1 MSLVKIGVIG
11 CASIARR
18 HMIPSILNL
27 KDQYILS
34 GIASRSAS
42 KAKESGALFGTKSFS
57 SYESLLDE
65 ADLDA
70 IYIPLP
76 NSMHAEWIGR
86 ALNRGIHVLVEKPM
100 ACNFEDVVQL
110 NQMASEKKLVLVE
123 NFQFRFHS
131 QLALISKMLSDGV
144 IGELRSVRSSFGFPP
159 FPELDNIRYIKA
171 LGGGALLDAGAY
183 LLKIAQIFLGQDIE
197 VSAANL
203 WFDSKKDID
212 IWGGGYLSQK
222 DGPMFAEIAFG
233 FDNFYQCRLEL
244 WGSKGRI
251 ETNRIFTAH
260 PDYKPEITVE
270 TSNGKEVLF
279 VEPQNHFEKML
290 LHFYDL
296 IDTRKD
302 LAAEYTQNINQA
314 RLIREMQDI
323 ARKRQ
328 RH

>member
-27 KDQYILS
+27 KDQYVLS

-42 KAKESGALFGTKSFS
+42 KAKESGALFGTRSFN
-57 SYESLLDE
+57 SYESLLNE

-76 NSMHAEWIGR
+76 NSMHAEWIGK
-86 ALNRGIHVLVEKPM
+86 ALERDIHVLVEKPM
-100 ACNFEDVVQL
+100 ACNYEDIEQL
-110 NQMASEKKLVLVE
+110 NRIASEKNLVLVE
-123 NFQFRFHS
+123 NFQFRFHT
-131 QLALISKMLSDGV
+131 QLALINKMVSDGV
-144 IGELRSVRSSFGFPP
+144 IGELRCVRSSFGFPP
-159 FPELDNIRYIKA
+159 FPDVDNIRYIKA
-171 LGGGALLDAGAY
+171 LGGGALFDAGAY
-183 LLKIAQIFLGQDIE
+183 QLKIAQIFLGQNIE

-203 WFDSKKDID
+203 CFDSKKDID

-251 ETNRIFTAH
+251 ETNRIFTAP
-260 PDYKPEITVE
+260 PDYTSEITVE
-270 TSNGKEVLF
+270 SSNGKEIIS

-290 LHFYDL
+290 LHFWNL
-296 IDTRKD
+296 INTKKD
-302 LAAEYTQNINQA
+302 LAAEYAQNINQA
-314 RLIREMQDI
+314 RLVREMQSI
-323 ARKRQ
+323 ACKS
-328 RH
+328 